1 LPAINRH
8 RGADGCRQYRIGA
21 SGTDIMPRPSMSIE
35 KHDLHHEFPEYGDA
49 IHALK
54 VSDSHFAALF
64 DQYHD
69 IDREVRRIEAGIE
82 NTSDAY
88 LEQRKKE
95 RLHLKDALYERLRSW
110 TGK

>member
-1 LPAINRH
+1 
-8 RGADGCRQYRIGA
+8 
-21 SGTDIMPRPSMSIE
+21 MSIE

-82 NTSDAY
+82 TTSDTY

-95 RLHLKDALYERLRSW
+95 RLHLKDALYEQLRSW